1 MLKILQIFCQERL
14 GLRVATRSK
23 QGGSEMNST
32 QSKGK
37 FGGLILAL
45 FVLLG
50 VSTISATTAQ
60 AQWRR
65 DDQNRD
71 RDYRRNRDGDND
83 RDDRN
88 DRRDRNRRDYRNDR
102 YRSGNW
108 RNDGYYG
115 RNGNY
120 GNYGNYGYNGYQ
132 AALSQG
138 YQAGINT
145 GASDAQ
151 RGQSYSPQR
160 SHYYRNPPSYDSY
173 NRGQSQQAFREGFV
187 RGYAE
192 GYQRYGGYNRG
203 RSYSRF
209 PFPW

>member
-1 MLKILQIFCQERL
+1 MQILCRRSL
-14 GLRVATRSK
+14 GLQVALRCC
-23 QGGSEMNST
+23 QGGSEMVST

-50 VSTISATTAQ
+50 VSTISATTVQ

-71 RDYRRNRDGDND
+71 RDYRRDRDRDRDDD
-83 RDDRN
+83 RDDRDDRY
-88 DRRDRNRRDYRNDR
+88 DRRDRDYRNRNDR
-102 YRSGNW
+102 YRNW

-120 GNYGNYGYNGYQ
+120 GYNVYQ
-132 AALSQG
+132 AALNQG
-138 YQAGINT
+138 FQAGLNT

-151 RGQSYSPQR
+151 RGQSYDPQR

-173 NRGQSQQAFREGFV
+173 NRGQSRQAFREGFV

-192 GYQRYGGYNRG
+192 GYRQYGGYNRNRG
-203 RSYSRF
+203 YSRF